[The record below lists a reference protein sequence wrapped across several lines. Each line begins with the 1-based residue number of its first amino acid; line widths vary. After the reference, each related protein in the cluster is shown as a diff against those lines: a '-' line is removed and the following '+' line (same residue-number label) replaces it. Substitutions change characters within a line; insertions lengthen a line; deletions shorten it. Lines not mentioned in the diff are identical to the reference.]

1 MRDTCRAAGAD
12 PTILP
17 FRPIPR
23 QKRRIPAH
31 TRHSLPLLARRVLVS
46 KFPTGRERMKR
57 TTVQIIVTLAG
68 AYAAGALFGL
78 MTVLVF

>member
-1 MRDTCRAAGAD
+1 
-12 PTILP
+12 
-17 FRPIPR
+17 
-23 QKRRIPAH
+23 
-31 TRHSLPLLARRVLVS
+31 
-46 KFPTGRERMKR
+46 MKR